1 MLAQQTDSMTGR
13 RQSNEVQRN
22 AFCLSRCLKNQ
33 RPTTTNAWVRQST
46 VTPWKPKYMPTT
58 RLDGKRVLLTQS
70 NEFMGSALSN
80 VFERSGAVVIADRQA
95 LAHDP
100 QLPSAVVR
108 SAGRVDVLLIH
119 LALPAPNTPAAD
131 IDDAEWRDVFAHLV
145 DPMPRLV
152 AAVLPQMIERRSGRI
167 LLIGS
172 AAALRGQKRT
182 GSYSAARGAQLA
194 YVQSVALELAPHG
207 IQLNA
212 IAQNFVANPTYYGD
226 EVQNNPRFQERLKRE
241 VPLGRL
247 VSAEEDALFAAYLC
261 SDAAACFIGQIFPV
275 TGGWV
280 NR

>member
-1 MLAQQTDSMTGR
+1 MT
-13 RQSNEVQRN
+13 
-22 AFCLSRCLKNQ
+22 
-33 RPTTTNAWVRQST
+33 
-46 VTPWKPKYMPTT
+46 TT
-58 RLDGKRVLLTQS
+58 RLHGKRVLLTQS
-70 NEFMGSALSN
+70 NDFMGPALSA
-80 VFERSGAVVIADRQA
+80 VFERSGAVVIADCQA

-100 QLPSAVVR
+100 TLPRAIVHG
-108 SAGRVDVLLIH
+108 AGRVDVLLVH
-119 LALPAPNTPAAD
+119 LALPAPSTPAVD
-131 IDDAEWRDVFAHLV
+131 IGDAEWRDVFAHLV

>member
-1 MLAQQTDSMTGR
+1 MT
-13 RQSNEVQRN
+13 
-22 AFCLSRCLKNQ
+22 
-33 RPTTTNAWVRQST
+33 
-46 VTPWKPKYMPTT
+46 TT

-70 NEFMGSALSN
+70 NEFMGPALSD
-80 VFERSGAVVIADRQA
+80 VFERSGAVVIADDRA

-100 QLPSAVVR
+100 ALPGAIVHA
-108 SAGRVDVLLIH
+108 AGRVDVLLVH
-119 LALPAPNTPAAD
+119 LALPAPSTPASE
-131 IDDAEWRDVFAHLV
+131 ISDAEWRNVFAHLV

-207 IQLNA
+207 VQLNA
-212 IAQNFVANPTYYGD
+212 IAQNFVANLTYYGA
-226 EVQNNPRFQERLKRE
+226 EVQANPRFQERLKRE

-275 TGGWV
+275 SGGWV